1 MPDSRSAT
9 LRSPM
14 DDTIYLDHAATTPLD
29 PDVLAAML
37 PYFTERYGNPS
48 SIYQLGQEARAAMD
62 QARASCARVLGCD
75 PTEIIFTSGGT
86 EGDNLAL
93 RGVAWRARLAHPA
106 NVSPPHIIT
115 SAIEHHAVLH
125 TAQFLQREGF
135 AATYVASDSRGIVD
149 PEKIVAAVRPET
161 CLISVMYANNES
173 GAIQPIQ
180 EIAAIASDR
189 GIPLH
194 TDAVQAAGTLP
205 MNVDELGV
213 DLLSLSAHKFYGPKG
228 VGLLYVRRG
237 TGINFQQNGGG
248 QEQGRRGGTE
258 NVPGIIGLGLAL
270 ERADGWR
277 EAYADHCARL
287 RDQLASGLFAAIPE
301 ATLNGPS
308 DPSLRLPNNL
318 NVTIPGVQGETLL
331 LSLDVL
337 GIAAS
342 AGSACTTGNTE
353 PSHVLR
359 AMGLSDDACRSALRF
374 TVGRSNTDEQIDV
387 VIDALSESVNRARS
401 LAASVAV

>member
-1 MPDSRSAT
+1 
-9 LRSPM
+9 M

-48 SIYQLGQEARAAMD
+48 SIYQLGQESRAAID
-62 QARASCARVLGCD
+62 QARNSCARVIGCD
-75 PTEIIFTSGGT
+75 PGEIIFTSGAT
-86 EGDNLAL
+86 ESDNLAL
-93 RGVAWRARLAHPA
+93 RGVAWGAKLAHTIR
-106 NVSPPHIIT
+106 SKPPHIIT
-115 SAIEHHAVLH
+115 TTIEHHAVLH
-125 TAQFLQREGF
+125 TSQALERQEFS
-135 AATYVASDSRGIVD
+135 ATYVAPDSRGLID
-149 PEKIVAAVRPET
+149 PEAIAAAVRPET

-173 GAIQPIQ
+173 GAIQPVQ
-180 EIAAIASDR
+180 EIAAIARDR
-189 GIPLH
+189 GIPMH
-194 TDAVQAAGTLP
+194 TDAVQAAGTLTL
-205 MNVDELGV
+205 NVDVLAV

-237 TGINFQQNGGG
+237 TTLENQQIGGG

-258 NVPGIIGLGLAL
+258 NVPGIVGLGLAL

-277 EAYADHCARL
+277 DAYAEHCARL
-287 RDQLASGLFAAIPE
+287 RDRFAEGLFAAVPE

-308 DPSLRLPNNL
+308 DPWLRLPNNL
-318 NVTIPGVQGETLL
+318 NVTIPGIQGETLL

-337 GIAAS
+337 GVAAS

-359 AMGLSDDACRSALRF
+359 AMGMSDDACRSALRF
-374 TVGRSNTDEQIDV
+374 TVGRSNTDGQIDDA
-387 VIDALSESVNRARS
+387 IDALVSSVSRARS
-401 LAASVAV
+401 LAGSVAI

>member
-1 MPDSRSAT
+1 MILLND
-9 LRSPM
+9 M
-14 DDTIYLDHAATTPLD
+14 DDIIYLDHAATTPLD
-29 PDVLAAML
+29 PDVLTRML

-48 SIYQLGQEARAAMD
+48 SIYQLGQESRAAID
-62 QARASCARVLGCD
+62 RARVGCAHVLRCE
-75 PTEIIFTSGGT
+75 PGEIIFTSGAT
-86 EGDNLAL
+86 ESDNLAL
-93 RGVAWRARLAHPA
+93 RGVAWGAKFSLLDQG
-106 NVSPPHIIT
+106 VLPHIVT
-115 SAIEHHAVLH
+115 TAIEHHAVLH
-125 TAQFLQREGF
+125 TAQSLEREGF
-135 AATYVASDSRGIVD
+135 TATYVPPDSRGVID
-149 PEKIVAAVRPET
+149 PEGIASAVRPET

-173 GAIQPIQ
+173 GAIQPLQ
-180 EIAAIASDR
+180 EIAEVARDR
-189 GIPLH
+189 DIYLH

-205 MNVDELGV
+205 LHVDGLGV

-237 TGINFQQNGGG
+237 TAIAFQQKGGG

-258 NVPGIIGLGLAL
+258 NVPGIVGLGLAL
-270 ERADGWR
+270 EQADAWRA
-277 EAYADHCARL
+277 AYTEHCARL
-287 RDQLASGLFAAIPE
+287 RDRLADGVFAAIPE

-308 DPSLRLPNNL
+308 GPSLRLPNNL
-318 NVTIPGVQGETLL
+318 NVSIPGIQGETLL

-374 TVGRSNTDEQIDV
+374 TVGRSNTEQQIDDA
-387 VIDALSESVNRARS
+387 IDALVDSVERARS
-401 LAASVAV
+401 LAVSVAT